1 MRKILTLLA
10 LTAAPVMTGSPVRA
24 EVVAHPQA
32 DGQALDLAEKAIAL
46 RSVAGPGNRTADVA
60 ALFRSALLAG
70 GFQAKDIAITP
81 LGGTVYMTATWPGS
95 DPSLKPLVFL
105 GHMDVVE
112 AKPAD
117 WKRDPFTPVVEDG
130 YLFGRGATD
139 MKLDDTLLIASVLE
153 LKRQGYRP
161 KRSIVLAFSGDEETE
176 MRTGAALA
184 DRLANAEL
192 VINVDGTGGVTG
204 ERSGKPEYFAWAGAE
219 KTCLDFQLTVTNP
232 GGHSSEPR
240 ADNAIDRLA
249 AALLRIQAYHFRPEL
264 NDITRAY
271 FTEAAKLEPGAQGA
285 AMKAFAADPADAKAV
300 AVLRADP
307 AMAGRIG
314 TTCVVTTIG
323 GGHALNALP
332 QRAVANINCRV
343 FPGHSRQEILHELE
357 RVVAD
362 PQVRVTDVTEGAVE
376 TPASPMRPDVVG
388 AITQAIDGI
397 YPGLP
402 VIPAMKSGATDSM
415 WFRAHG
421 VPSYGASPLFIR
433 LSENFS
439 HGLNERTPVAAI
451 SPAVDYF
458 LSVIPA
464 LSH

>member
-1 MRKILTLLA
+1 MRKILSLVTLAA
-10 LTAAPVMTGSPVRA
+10 LSFPVLPEARA
-24 EVVAHPQA
+24 GVVMHQQA
-32 DGQALDLAEKAIAL
+32 DDQALDLAKKAIAL
-46 RSVAGPGNRTADVA
+46 RSVAGDGNRTADVA
-60 ALFRSALLAG
+60 ALFRSALLTG
-70 GFQAKDIAITP
+70 GFRAKDIEITP
-81 LGGTVYMTATWPGS
+81 SGGTVYMTATWPGS

-161 KRSIVLAFSGDEETE
+161 RRTVVLAFSGDEETE
-176 MRTGAALA
+176 MRTGAALG
-184 DRLANAEL
+184 DRLAGAEA
-192 VINVDGTGGVTG
+192 VINIDGSGGVLSERTG
-204 ERSGKPEYFAWAGAE
+204 RPEYFTWAGAE
-219 KTCLDFQLTVTNP
+219 KTYADYQLTVTNA

-240 ADNAIDRLA
+240 ADNAIDRLS
-249 AALLRIQAYHFRPEL
+249 AALLRIQNYHFRPEL

-271 FTEAAKLEPGAQGA
+271 FQEAAKLEPEKSGA
-285 AMKAFAADPADAKAV
+285 AMKAFAADPSDRKAF
-300 AVLRADP
+300 ATLAADP
-307 AMAGRIG
+307 AMAGRIA
-314 TTCVVTTIG
+314 TTCVVTMIE

-332 QRAVANINCRV
+332 QRAVANINCRI
-343 FPGHSRQEILHELE
+343 FPGHSKEAIMAELE
-357 RVVAD
+357 KVVAD
-362 PQVRVTDVTEGAVE
+362 PEVHVANVTAGSIATA
-376 TPASPMRPDVVG
+376 ASPMRPDIVG

-402 VIPAMKSGATDSM
+402 VVPAMKSGATDSM
-415 WFRAHG
+415 WFRGHG

-451 SPAVDYF
+451 PPAVDYF

-464 LSH
+464 LSR